1 MRNIRS
7 YEEGR
12 ILSPRQ
18 EFMIEMSFHENKRE
32 WVNFL
37 L

>member
-1 MRNIRS
+1 MEQRHH
-7 YEEGR
+7 YKLGR
-12 ILSPRQ
+12 ILSLRQ

-32 WVNFL
+32 WENFL